1 MSNSS
6 KIIVTVY
13 NTTGAKVG
21 EQELNAAVFGVKVK
35 PVVVH
40 QAVVAQQANARVAI
54 AHTKTKSEVRGGGKK
69 PWKQKGTGRARQG
82 STRNPQWRGG
92 GVTFGPRSNRNFS
105 QKINKQVKQ
114 QALRMVLSDKVAH
127 QQVVVV
133 DKFTADLSKTKQMQA
148 LMKQLPV
155 NGQRRLLV
163 LGEALPEVLRS
174 ARNLMQTS
182 FIAANSI
189 NVVDL
194 LKHPYLVMDQAAVGV
209 IEKVYSRRSTTPKK

>member
-1 MSNSS
+1 MI
-6 KIIVTVY
+6 KVPVY
-13 NTTGAKVG
+13 NLIGKQVG
-21 EQELNAAVFGVKVK
+21 EQELQPGVFGVKVK

-40 QAVVAQQANARVAI
+40 QVVVAQQANARVAI

-105 QKINKQVKQ
+105 QKINKQAKQ
-114 QALRMVLSDKVAH
+114 LALRMVLSDKVAH
-127 QQVVVV
+127 QQFVVV
-133 DKFTADLSKTKQMQA
+133 DKFTTEVSKTKQMQA
-148 LMKQLPV
+148 LMKQLPLK
-155 NGQRRLLV
+155 GKSRLLV
-163 LGEALPEVLRS
+163 LGQAQPDVLRA
-174 ARNLMQTS
+174 ARNLKQTD

-194 LKHPYLVMDQAAVGV
+194 LKYPYVVVDQAAVTV
-209 IEKVYSRRSTTPKK
+209 IEKTYCGKTTVK